1 MIDNN
6 DNKQFVK
13 PKEKLEMLFKIIS
26 RYDFYI
32 NSANSKA
39 SIIIA
44 WNGIIIGSV
53 LLKYNSIIA
62 LYCKPEWAYY
72 VSNIFLAGLAVSGIF
87 SIFFVFKVVTP
98 FLSSSDS
105 KKGSPRSLIFFGDV
119 SEITH
124 EEYARRASVLTYEEA
139 LSDSALQAHI
149 LATGLSRKMKDMQK
163 SIRAVNCGLLIIILL
178 ILLKGIIAYVR

>member
-1 MIDNN
+1 MI
-6 DNKQFVK
+6 DNKQFIE

-32 NSANSKA
+32 NSTNSKA

-44 WNGIIIGSV
+44 WNGTIIGSV

-72 VSNIFLAGLAVSGIF
+72 ISNIFLVGLAISGIL
-87 SIFFVFKVVTP
+87 SIVFVFKVVNP

-105 KKGSPRSLIFFGDV
+105 KKGSPKSLIFFRDV

-124 EEYARRASVLTYEEA
+124 EEYARRASELTYGEA
-139 LSDSALQAHI
+139 LSDSILQAHI
-149 LATGLSRKMKDMQK
+149 LATGLSRKMKDMQQ
-163 SIRAVNCGLLIIILL
+163 SIWAINCGLLIIFLL
-178 ILLKGIIAYVR
+178 IVLKGVIAYVR